1 MSLGKLPCSR
11 KDDRA
16 TSSSAMT
23 GSAFI
28 TRTRNGRSTNGIFK
42 AQRSWRPA
50 SATMTCWPWGR
61 PAGKIVFFDPDEAD
75 VTEIVRLDEDER
87 DPLDDLR
94 LWECADGAVMALT
107 GAAFYRIG
115 ARQDESAS
123 LAAARLDIPWPSES
137 ARLLD
142 ASEAR
147 IVWAL
152 SRDELLVTRID
163 EPGTA
168 VKLTAP
174 DSTDEEFVAAA
185 ASSDG
190 TVVAAI
196 CGSFLHIWSA
206 SEGGT
211 GYIYLGL
218 TPLRWGHSVAVSAD
232 GRYIAVGTNA
242 GSALVYLTRTLE
254 DS

>member
-1 MSLGKLPCSR
+1 MG
-11 KDDRA
+11 
-16 TSSSAMT
+16 TS
-23 GSAFI
+23 
-28 TRTRNGRSTNGIFK
+28 
-42 AQRSWRPA
+42 
-50 SATMTCWPWGR
+50 
-61 PAGKIVFFDPDEAD
+61 AGKIVFFDPDEAY